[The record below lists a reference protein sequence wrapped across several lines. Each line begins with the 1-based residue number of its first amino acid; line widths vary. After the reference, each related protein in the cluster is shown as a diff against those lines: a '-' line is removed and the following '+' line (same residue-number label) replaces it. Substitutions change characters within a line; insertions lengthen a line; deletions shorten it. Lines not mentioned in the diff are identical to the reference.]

1 MKAELYRPLA
11 VDKIGQAGL
20 DVRVEASTA
29 ECSALASRMRLPAI
43 LCVACDFHLKRQAAG
58 HVTARGRLSARLVQ
72 TCVIS
77 LEEFE
82 TIVREDFTIRFVE
95 NGRESQEIDLES
107 DDEVPF
113 QNGVLDL
120 GEAAAQQLALSLDP
134 YPRLP
139 EAVVPEQDS
148 ELAESELTQF
158 AAPRLRH

>member
-11 VDKIGQAGL
+11 VNKIGQAGL
-20 DVRVEASTA
+20 DVRVEASAA
-29 ECSALASRMRLPAI
+29 ECSALAFRMRLPAI
-43 LCVACDFHLKRQAAG
+43 LCMACDFHLERQAAG
-58 HVTARGRLSARLVQ
+58 HVTARGRLSARVVQ

-82 TIVREDFTIRFVE
+82 AIVREDFTIRFVE

-120 GEAAAQQLALSLDP
+120 GEAAAEQLALSLDP

-139 EAVVPEQDS
+139 EAAVPEQES
-148 ELAESELTQF
+148 EPAESELTQF